1 MNPMM
6 LPTSSSLLSLGLQGL
21 IVREKRVEAYSLE
34 GQEWFPGAE
43 PEYEVLLHLFQLI
56 RAR

>member
-1 MNPMM
+1 MM

-21 IVREKRVEAYSLE
+21 IVSEKRVEASSLE
-34 GQEWFPGAE
+34 GQEWFPAAE
-43 PEYEVLLHLFQLI
+43 PEYEVLLHLFPLI